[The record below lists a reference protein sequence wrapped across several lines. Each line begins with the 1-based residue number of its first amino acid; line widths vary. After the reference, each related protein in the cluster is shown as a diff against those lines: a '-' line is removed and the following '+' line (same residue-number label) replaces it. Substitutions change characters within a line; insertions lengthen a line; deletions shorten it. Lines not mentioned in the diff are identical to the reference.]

1 MTEGQR
7 YVVTGAKTWNSQVFD
22 EVIARYPGDW
32 RFVGGL
38 EDLTLE
44 MVRNFDPQYI
54 FFLHWS
60 WRVPAEI
67 YQSYECVG
75 FHMADLPYGR
85 GGSPLQNMIM
95 EGNRHTKLSALRM
108 VEEMDAGP
116 VYLKEDLCLEGNA
129 EEVYIRMSY
138 LAAMMIRRIIEE
150 RMEPVAQVGE
160 PVVFRRR
167 DPSQSKIPGL
177 KQLQPLHDF
186 MRMLDAD
193 GYPRAFLE
201 HEGFRYEFSR
211 AALYDRRILADV
223 TITPAET
230 PGR

>member
-7 YVVTGAKTWNSQVFD
+7 YIVAGAKPWNPRVFD

-32 RFVGGL
+32 KFVGGP
-38 EDLTLE
+38 EELTPST
-44 MVRNFDPQYI
+44 VSDFDPQYI
-54 FFLHWS
+54 FFIHWS
-60 WRVPAEI
+60 WKVPAEI

-95 EGNRHTKLSALRM
+95 EGNRHTTLSALRM
-108 VEEMDAGP
+108 VEELDAGP

-129 EEVYIRMSY
+129 EEVYIRASY
-138 LAAMMIRRIIEE
+138 LSAMMIRRIIEE
-150 RMEPVAQVGE
+150 RTEPVPQVGE

-167 DPSQSKIPGL
+167 NPSQSRIPEAN
-177 KQLQPLHDF
+177 QLHALHDF

-193 GYPRAFLE
+193 GYPKAFLE
-201 HEGFRYEFSR
+201 YEGFRYEFSR
-211 AALYDRRILADV
+211 AALYDGRIVADV
-223 TITPAET
+223 TITPAPT
-230 PGR
+230 PIG